1 MPPSPVLLLFLTP
14 TSHSNYHYREH
25 YHYRCHHPLS
35 PYGCLAHNAPPPLAT
50 PYHYR

>member
-25 YHYRCHHPLS
+25 YHYRYHHLLPPPL
-35 PYGCLAHNAPPPLAT
+35 LNPLAT